1 MGCSSSSSHSV
12 KTQPP
17 PCDEM
22 NISLQ
27 KIERV
32 RSKGSGFPKLSWED
46 FHAVPEKGSNFYA
59 YSYWN
64 VYYNYEVKISDGRA
78 RITMHAK
85 CLFDNKRS
93 WVKEDRKSQ
102 DLLEHEQGHY
112 YIGCLC
118 ALTFK
123 KKANSMTFSAK
134 NYKSEVR
141 RLFDETLEEFI
152 KIEKLYDTETDHY
165 CDRPQQK
172 RWDQSLFKQIEDLKT
187 FWWPEVVQISE
198 NARDIEIVAGV

>member
-17 PCDEM
+17 PSHEV
-22 NISLQ
+22 NFSLQ
-27 KIERV
+27 KIRRA
-32 RSKGSGFPKLSWED
+32 RSKRPEFPKLSWED
-46 FHAVPEKGSNFYA
+46 FHAAPEKESNFYA

-64 VYYNYEVKISDGRA
+64 VYYNYDVKISDGRA

-93 WVKEDRKSQ
+93 WVKADRKSD

-123 KKANSMTFSAK
+123 KKANSMIFSEK

-152 KIEKLYDTETDHY
+152 KIEKLYDEETDHY

-172 RWDQSLFKQIEDLKT
+172 RWDKSLINQIEGLKT
-187 FWWPEVVQISE
+187 FWWPEVLQTFEKVGE
-198 NARDIEIVAGV
+198 IELVAGA